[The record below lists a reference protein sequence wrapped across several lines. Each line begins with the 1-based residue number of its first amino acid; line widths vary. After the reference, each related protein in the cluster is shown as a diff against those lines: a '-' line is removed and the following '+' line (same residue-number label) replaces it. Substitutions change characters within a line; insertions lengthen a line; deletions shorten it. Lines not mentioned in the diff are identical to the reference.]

1 MWPDAFSAILLFL
14 DASNTHP
21 DQLTLAEFAAIRTR
35 RLVQHLDMM
44 AVARTVR
51 LTQDDATHGRDTHED
66 DRFNADPKAKI
77 YESEFVGGEHD
88 LEEQEA
94 AVAEEDL
101 VQNTPGL
108 HARVTLSVARDI
120 LRRDEEIAAA
130 KKPGRHRDSDQQM
143 KAFADRFGDRLSAP
157 LPALL
162 TEQRFER
169 PQLLGASAT
178 VALAHQQAVRS
189 AMKKEQQDLQ
199 TNEQNAGDEKSLQ
212 AMLTALEN
220 LRQHDAE
227 ATCTIQEL
235 PDLMRG
241 PKHVAERIMREQ
253 ACHDPPH
260 VLNDEQMTL
269 YALWVDAMQQAFT
282 RRSNPEEP
290 FLPLDEWLFDII
302 IDGGGGCGKTMLINH
317 FFVPLCRAF
326 FRHAGVVLAAP
337 TNKAARGIHAKTLH
351 CVLGFTPESS
361 LRTSALAL
369 TTQRRVKLER
379 TCIPA
384 GAVIEDE
391 FSMIAGSMNHAASLL
406 FTYAREGTYRLRR
419 EDYAQPRERYGRVA
433 ILAWAGDHL
442 QLPPVPKKNSLLA
455 PLQSTSQE
463 HRVGASI
470 FRNAQYV
477 FQMRQMMRFK
487 DARLLRILQTMRTV
501 GGQALSPTDWKAL
514 LDTEANE
521 QGCSVAQPTPPQGWY
536 HTCYVWSIIAMA
548 SYVDA
553 RDSARLAQKT
563 LFYVQAVDV
572 ITNYSASCPEQSRD
586 LFRSLLQV
594 PSLTKT
600 KRLPAF
606 CLLHVG
612 MEVRLTTTLDQPYA
626 VQDATATVLEIHY
639 AEHDAA
645 AQQYMRSAAQPE
657 EVLLD
662 QLPVAVL
669 VRLHDCK
676 HVFLPCEPCDGC
688 EAFNSLCEKCGDKRK
703 DLEGIFAVQP
713 IPRSWTYDGPELKG
727 QYVNVARRQLPLG
740 PARVLP
746 LYSMQG
752 MTAEPGLVAHWTF
765 PPRLDYDI
773 KWLIGYVILSR
784 VPSLPQLMS
793 IGLSDKIRAIIEGG
807 PPDSLVQ
814 AFNTLF
820 QDKAEQ
826 TLAAALEAR
835 RRLGW

>member
-1 MWPDAFSAILLFL
+1 M
-14 DASNTHP
+14 
-21 DQLTLAEFAAIRTR
+21 
-35 RLVQHLDMM
+35 
-44 AVARTVR
+44 
-51 LTQDDATHGRDTHED
+51 
-66 DRFNADPKAKI
+66 
-77 YESEFVGGEHD
+77 GGEHD
-88 LEEQEA
+88 LEEQEP

-130 KKPGRHRDSDQQM
+130 KKPGRHRDSDLQM
-143 KAFADRFGDRLSAP
+143 KAFAARFGDRLSAL
-157 LPALL
+157 LPALP
-162 TEQRFER
+162 TAETFESSH
-169 PQLLGASAT
+169 LLGGDAT

-189 AMKKEQQDLQ
+189 AMRTEQQDLK
-199 TNEQNAGDEKSLQ
+199 TNIQNAEDGKSLQ
-212 AMLTALEN
+212 AMLAALEN

-302 IDGGGGCGKTMLINH
+302 IDGGGGCGKTMLINY

-351 CVLGFTPESS
+351 CVLGFTPQCS

-369 TTQRRVKLER
+369 TTQKRVKLEK

-384 GAVIEDE
+384 GAVIQDE

-406 FTYAREGTYRLRR
+406 FTYAREGKCKLRR
-419 EDYAQPRERYGRVA
+419 EDYAQPRERYGRVP

-455 PLQSTSQE
+455 PLQGTSQE

-487 DARLLRILQTMRTV
+487 DARLVRILQTMRTV
-501 GGQALSPTDWKAL
+501 GGQALTSTDWKAL

-536 HTCYVWSIIAMA
+536 HTCYV
-548 SYVDA
+548 
-553 RDSARLAQKT
+553 
-563 LFYVQAVDV
+563 
-572 ITNYSASCPEQSRD
+572 
-586 LFRSLLQV
+586 
-594 PSLTKT
+594 
-600 KRLPAF
+600 
-606 CLLHVG
+606 
-612 MEVRLTTTLDQPYA
+612 
-626 VQDATATVLEIHY
+626 
-639 AEHDAA
+639 
-645 AQQYMRSAAQPE
+645 
-657 EVLLD
+657 
-662 QLPVAVL
+662 
-669 VRLHDCK
+669 
-676 HVFLPCEPCDGC
+676 
-688 EAFNSLCEKCGDKRK
+688 
-703 DLEGIFAVQP
+703 
-713 IPRSWTYDGPELKG
+713 
-727 QYVNVARRQLPLG
+727 
-740 PARVLP
+740 
-746 LYSMQG
+746 
-752 MTAEPGLVAHWTF
+752 
-765 PPRLDYDI
+765 
-773 KWLIGYVILSR
+773 
-784 VPSLPQLMS
+784 
-793 IGLSDKIRAIIEGG
+793 
-807 PPDSLVQ
+807 
-814 AFNTLF
+814 
-820 QDKAEQ
+820 
-826 TLAAALEAR
+826 
-835 RRLGW
+835 